1 MPSRPLI
8 LLTNDDGVGAA
19 GLTALRQCVAEFA
32 DVVVVAPATQQSAT
46 SHSITLVRPL
56 RHESFGDGVHSVDG
70 TPADCVYLA
79 LFEDRFLPRRP
90 DLVLSGINHG
100 TNLGSD
106 VFYSGTV
113 AGARE
118 AAMRGIPAIAFSS
131 ASSRSFEACAPFVR
145 DMALRVLECERPIG
159 QMVLLNVN
167 FPESPTRGARPT
179 TLGRQLYAERVVAR
193 RDPAGR
199 EYFWIGGSVVH
210 EEIQVGTDV
219 AALHDGFVSVT
230 PLVLEATY
238 VDHLGVAAYV
248 AGPSSAD
255 SGEGT

>member
-1 MPSRPLI
+1 MSSRPLI
-8 LLTNDDGVGAA
+8 LLTNDDGVAAA
-19 GLTALRQCVAEFA
+19 GLSALRRAVLDLG

-56 RHESFGDGVHSVDG
+56 RHEDLGGGVHSVDG

-79 LFEDRFLPRRP
+79 LFEERFLPRRP

-118 AAMRGIPAIAFSS
+118 GAMRGIPSIAFSF
-131 ASSRSFEACAPFVR
+131 AGAEGFDVCAPLLR
-145 DMALRVLECERPIG
+145 DMAQRLLDCDKPVG
-159 QMVLLNVN
+159 QTVLLNVN
-167 FPESPTRGARPT
+167 FPAAPTRGVRPT
-179 TLGRQLYAERVVAR
+179 TLGRQLYSERVVAR

-210 EEIQVGTDV
+210 DSIDEGSDV
-219 AALHDGFVSVT
+219 AALRDGFVSVT
-230 PLVLEATY
+230 PLVLEATLAE
-238 VDHLGVAAYV
+238 HLGVAATV
-248 AGPSSAD
+248 AGPSSEA
-255 SGEGT
+255 T